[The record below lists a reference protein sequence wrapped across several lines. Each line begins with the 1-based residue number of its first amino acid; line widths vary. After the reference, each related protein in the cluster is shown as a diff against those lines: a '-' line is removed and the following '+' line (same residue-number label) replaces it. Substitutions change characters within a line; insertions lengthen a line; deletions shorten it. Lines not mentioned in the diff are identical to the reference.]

1 MCSHLLHFAFVSLAW
16 GDTYKKNINKA
27 NFKERILPMFSS
39 RNLMVFSLTFKSWI
53 HFELIFVYGVKNGL
67 FSFFYIALSSY
78 PNTTNWRNSF
88 LHSYILYHKLID
100 HICVGLFLNFLF
112 CPIIYVSAFMSVLYC
127 LKKKKKT
134 HTSWDKIESSVLYC
148 FPEEGRGYP
157 LQYSDLKKSM
167 DYTVHGVTKSW
178 TRLSDFQF
186 HILFWLLWLCSMI

>member
-16 GDTYKKNINKA
+16 GDTYKKNIDKA

-39 RNLMVFSLTFKSWI
+39 RNLMIFSLTFKSWI
-53 HFELIFVYGVKNGL
+53 HFELIFLYSVKNGL

-112 CPIIYVSAFMSVLYC
+112 CPIIYVSAFMPVLYW
-127 LKKKKKT
+127 LNNNNKKR
-134 HTSWDKIESSVLYC
+134 HIH
-148 FPEEGRGYP
+148 
-157 LQYSDLKKSM
+157 
-167 DYTVHGVTKSW
+167 HGTK
-178 TRLSDFQF
+178 
-186 HILFWLLWLCSMI
+186 